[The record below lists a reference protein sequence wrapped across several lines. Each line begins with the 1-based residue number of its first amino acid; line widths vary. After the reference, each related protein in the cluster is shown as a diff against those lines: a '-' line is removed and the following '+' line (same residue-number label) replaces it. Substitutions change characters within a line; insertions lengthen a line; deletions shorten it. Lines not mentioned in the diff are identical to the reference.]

1 MNNRESTP
9 RRVSRRDVLA
19 GTVALAAGSIL
30 SGTGV
35 VRAKTEASSLAK
47 APPLPWQWVT
57 LDPAEAG
64 RRAYHLYFD
73 KGGCGT
79 ASYLSILSMLQEEV
93 GHPWTSLPDM
103 MMIHA
108 AGGYGGHGTL
118 CGALGGASCVINLV
132 AYRSDEDTFYK
143 SMIDWLYSWYA
154 QQEFPTGRFD
164 DISKMP
170 DQVRVKASSPLCH
183 TSVTSWTLAA
193 NEEVNSDAKKERCA
207 KVSGEVVYTVV
218 DRLNE
223 HFAGRWDPPAWQPA
237 EDTAHCVKCH
247 GPDGTTASQAGLNHQ
262 QGHMDCLMCHR
273 QHPTWN

>member
-193 NEEVNSDAKKERCA
+193 NEEVNSTERA
-207 KVSGEVVYTVV
+207 LRRPVGPAGVATGGRDGALRQVPRTGWHDGEPGGA
-218 DRLNE
+218 E
-223 HFAGRWDPPAWQPA
+223 PPAGAHGLPHVPSPA
-237 EDTAHCVKCH
+237 
-247 GPDGTTASQAGLNHQ
+247 PDLELSREPLVRPAGVS
-262 QGHMDCLMCHR
+262 R
-273 QHPTWN
+273 

>member
-1 MNNRESTP
+1 MRTRES
-9 RRVSRRDVLA
+9 RLNRISRRDVLL
-19 GTVALAAGSIL
+19 GSVALATAGIVA
-30 SGTGV
+30 GPRGV
-35 VRAKTEASSLAK
+35 CAKTEAASTA
-47 APPLPWQWVT
+47 ATPPLPWQWVK

-79 ASYLSILSMLQEEV
+79 ASYLSILSMLQEQV

-108 AGGYGGHGTL
+108 AGGYGAHGTL
-118 CGALGGASCVINLV
+118 CGALGGASCIINL
-132 AYRSDEDTFYK
+132 ATYSPDDDFYK
-143 SMIDWLYSWYA
+143 AMIDWLYAWYA
-154 QQEFPTGRFD
+154 EQEFPTGRFD

-170 DQVRVKASSPLCH
+170 NQVRVKAKSPLCH

-193 NEEVNSDAKKERCA
+193 NEEVNSAAKKERCA

-223 HFAGRWDPPAWQPA
+223 HFAGGWAPPAWQPSA
-237 EDTAHCVKCH
+237 ETAHCVKCH
-247 GPDGTTASQAGLNHQ
+247 GPDTTTASKAGLDHQ
-262 QGHMDCLMCHR
+262 QGHMEYLMCHEA
-273 QHPTWN
+273 HPTWN